1 MYGPENM
8 AGTAD
13 TTELLARGAQGDSA
27 AFTELAGRHRARLLG
42 LCRLITC
49 DKAAAHAAATA
60 ALRDA
65 WRRLTDGGGA
75 SGTALSTA
83 SALFDRCAVIHSLA
97 LALAPDSRAADPDH
111 PYPEADTG
119 AFESALRRL
128 PPRRRAML
136 ALSDFAGLSYDEIAD
151 TMDEPP
157 ARVRQEV
164 GKARRDL
171 LRPAPTMR

>member
-13 TTELLARGAQGDSA
+13 TTEPLTPGARGDDRT

-49 DKAAAHAAATA
+49 DEEAARAAATA

-65 WRRLTDGGGA
+65 WKEFADGGTG
-75 SGTALSTA
+75 GTAPSSA

-97 LALAPDSRAADPDH
+97 LAPRTPDREGGADN
-111 PYPEADTG
+111 G
-119 AFESALRRL
+119 SFESALRRL
-128 PPRRRAML
+128 PPGQRAML

-157 ARVRQEV
+157 ARVRLEV
-164 GKARRDL
+164 GKARRNL
-171 LRPAPTMR
+171 LRPVPTVR

>member
-1 MYGPENM
+1 MYGPENT

-13 TTELLARGAQGDSA
+13 TTELLTRGAQGDSA

-49 DKAAAHAAATA
+49 DKAAAHTAATA

-65 WRRLTDGGGA
+65 WRRLTDGGGTDE
-75 SGTALSTA
+75 TALATA

-97 LALAPDSRAADPDH
+97 LALAPAPDLRAADP
-111 PYPEADTG
+111 DTG

-164 GKARRDL
+164 GKARREL

>member
-8 AGTAD
+8 AGSAD
-13 TTELLARGAQGDSA
+13 TTELLTRGAQGDSA

-49 DKAAAHAAATA
+49 DKAAAHTAATA
-60 ALRDA
+60 ALRDV
-65 WRRLTDGGGA
+65 WRRLTGGGGTEA
-75 SGTALSTA
+75 TALPTA

-97 LALAPDSRAADPDH
+97 LAPDSRAADPDH
-111 PYPEADTG
+111 PYPEVDTG

-136 ALSDFAGLSYDEIAD
+136 ALSDFAGLSYGEIAD

-157 ARVRQEV
+157 AQVRQEV
-164 GKARRDL
+164 GKARREL

>member
-13 TTELLARGAQGDSA
+13 TTELLNRGAQGARA

-49 DKAAAHAAATA
+49 DEEAARAAATA
-60 ALRDA
+60 ALRDV
-65 WRRLTDGGGA
+65 WRRLADGGGTD
-75 SGTALSTA
+75 GRALPA
-83 SALFDRCAVIHSLA
+83 AHALFDRRAVIHSLT
-97 LALAPDSRAADPDH
+97 LAPAPASRTADPDAADPG
-111 PYPEADTG
+111 AG
-119 AFESALRRL
+119 AFESGLRRL
-128 PPRRRAML
+128 PPRQRAML

-151 TMDEPP
+151 LMDEPP
-157 ARVRQEV
+157 GRVRQEV

-171 LRPAPTMR
+171 LRPVPAMR